1 MLSIIFYA
9 IGAILLIVVII
20 NRVKQKKNENFT
32 DRKN

>member
-20 NRVKQKKNENFT
+20 NRFKQKKNENFT